1 MTRLYDPTEGVI
13 LLDGE
18 DIRKYSTEKLY
29 DLYGIIFQD
38 FGKYAETAAENVEF
52 GDVRR
57 EHERALV
64 EKAAIEGN
72 ADGFIRAL
80 PHGYD
85 TPLTRM
91 FEDDGIELS
100 GGQWQKLSVAR
111 AFYKNSD
118 ILILDEPTA
127 ALDAIA
133 EKEVFDRF
141 SRLSRDKMTVFVSH
155 RLSCAVGANK
165 IVVLG
170 NGEVVEVGSHEQL
183 MAAGGEYFRLFST
196 QAERYREDYNE
207 RSSED

>member
-1 MTRLYDPTEGVI
+1 
-13 LLDGE
+13 
-18 DIRKYSTEKLY
+18 
-29 DLYGIIFQD
+29 
-38 FGKYAETAAENVEF
+38 
-52 GDVRR
+52 VRR

-141 SRLSRDKMTVFVSH
+141 SRLSKDKMTVFVSH
-155 RLSCAVGANK
+155 RLSSAVGANK

-170 NGEVVEVGSHEQL
+170 DGEVVEVGSHEQL

>member
-1 MTRLYDPTEGVI
+1 M
-13 LLDGE
+13 
-18 DIRKYSTEKLY
+18 KL
-29 DLYGIIFQD
+29 
-38 FGKYAETAAENVEF
+38 
-52 GDVRR
+52 
-57 EHERALV
+57 
-64 EKAAIEGN
+64 
-72 ADGFIRAL
+72 
-80 PHGYD
+80 
-85 TPLTRM
+85 
-91 FEDDGIELS
+91 
-100 GGQWQKLSVAR
+100 
-111 AFYKNSD
+111 YKNSD

-141 SRLSRDKMTVFVSH
+141 SRLSKDKMTVFVSH
-155 RLSCAVGANK
+155 RLSSAVGANK